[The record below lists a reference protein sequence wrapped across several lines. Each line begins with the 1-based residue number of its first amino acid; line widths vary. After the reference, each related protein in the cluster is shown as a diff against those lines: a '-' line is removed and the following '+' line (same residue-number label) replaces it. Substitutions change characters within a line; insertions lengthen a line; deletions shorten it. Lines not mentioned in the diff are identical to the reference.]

1 MENITRHNPEDNYNP
16 NDVATNAPDF
26 EEPSTDNF
34 SNAPHDYDEE
44 YRKYYEELRENN
56 RPQNNAPVRAPQ
68 KAPSPK
74 NNSESYNKKYTL
86 KKPFNFEGEWM
97 TEVNLDLDNLTGK
110 DIMEASKGVDS
121 FVQETDKRYLC
132 AVAAKAMKR
141 PTEIMLY
148 MSAKDVTAICYFI
161 SDFLID

>member
-1 MENITRHNPEDNYNP
+1 MENVNRYNPEDNYNP

-26 EEPSTDNF
+26 EEPTTDNF
-34 SNAPHDYDEE
+34 SNAPHNYDEE
-44 YRKYYEELRENN
+44 YRKYYDEVRRNEPVEKVAEK
-56 RPQNNAPVRAPQ
+56 PQD
-68 KAPSPK
+68 
-74 NNSESYNKKYTL
+74 NSESYNKKYAL
-86 KKPFNFEGEWM
+86 KKPFNFEGEWI
-97 TEVNLDLDNLTGK
+97 TEVYLDLDSLTGK